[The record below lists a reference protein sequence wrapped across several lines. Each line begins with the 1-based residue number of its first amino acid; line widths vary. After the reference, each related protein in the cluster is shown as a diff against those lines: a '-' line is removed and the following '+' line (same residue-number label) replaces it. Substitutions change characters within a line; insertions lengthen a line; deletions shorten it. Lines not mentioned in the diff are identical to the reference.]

1 MKDAGRKHCV
11 HDNAQHRTSED
22 EQRNEHRRYG
32 SSPWITIPVHLRPLL
47 SRPVM
52 YAGLVSILSVKP
64 DIEVV
69 GTAGDLAGARRL
81 LADAQLDILARRR
94 QVLGPSTNG
103 SYR

>member
-1 MKDAGRKHCV
+1 
-11 HDNAQHRTSED
+11 
-22 EQRNEHRRYG
+22 
-32 SSPWITIPVHLRPLL
+32 
-47 SRPVM
+47 M